1 MIENEFKI
9 MLTEEQYNAIH
20 AMYEWDSEKRQV
32 NSYYDDPELTCSERH
47 ITVRV
52 REVTGRFF
60 LQMKLPAAASDN
72 GAVSRVELE
81 QEISAIPAEIPSAE
95 LKNLSGESLP
105 DVKLLGALC
114 TFRSVKRFPGAEI
127 DLDRSEYF
135 GRTDFELEVEYTD
148 ESAAEAILAKISAK
162 VHLDRNA
169 PVTGKIRRFLAEYKK
184 NNA

>member
-9 MLTEEQYNAIH
+9 MLTEAQYNAIR
-20 AMYEWDSEKRQV
+20 AMYEWDSEKQQV

-52 REVTGRFF
+52 REVTGRYF

-105 DVKLLGALC
+105 
-114 TFRSVKRFPGAEI
+114 T
-127 DLDRSEYF
+127 
-135 GRTDFELEVEYTD
+135 
-148 ESAAEAILAKISAK
+148 
-162 VHLDRNA
+162 
-169 PVTGKIRRFLAEYKK
+169 
-184 NNA
+184 

>member
-9 MLTEEQYNAIH
+9 MLTEQQYSAIR
-20 AMYEWDSEKRQV
+20 AMYEWDSEKLQV
-32 NSYYDDPELTCSERH
+32 NSYYDDPELTCSGRH

-52 REVTGRFF
+52 RSVSGRYF
-60 LQMKLPAAASDN
+60 LQMKLPAEDSDN

-81 QEISAIPAEIPSAE
+81 QELSGIPAEITSRE
-95 LKNLSGESLP
+95 LEKLSGVSLP
-105 DVKLLGALC
+105 DVRLLGTLS

-135 GRTDFELEVEYTD
+135 GRTDHELEVEYTD
-148 ESAAEAILAKISAK
+148 EAAAEALLAEISAK
-162 VHLDRNA
+162 VPLDRNA
-169 PVTGKIRRFLAEYKK
+169 PVTGKIRRFLSEYKK